1 MWHVKIVDGVLQQE
15 SGPLDPGA
23 SSRSLIELVSHA
35 LAADP
40 GWRSAD
46 ADLFEVGDVSGCGGS
61 KTYKVAVTHSCTPQA
76 RPPAVALHC
85 RLKPVADRTPYF
97 VRRMAA
103 ATRIFS
109 SEGLGP
115 QRLAEGDGW
124 HIDEWADGV
133 TENIRGHSFRDSRG
147 RPGTVEE
154 WARIGELLAHVHQLP
169 CDWFEEYRQEVISA
183 HPRMAAAP
191 RASHIWGYFSDM
203 HNPQETFG
211 PLMTERDDDQEDLFA
226 EYLELGT
233 LVCTH
238 PVSARAVTTHG
249 DFHHGNILD
258 ATGGL
263 MCVDFEGTCVSQ
275 ALQDL
280 AYHFCGDGAKGS
292 GRNPRKLAFLAA
304 YLRGLGE
311 DPEVLEPLLVECE
324 LASICFCGMARQL
337 PPALGGGAHGTARA
351 FRGRTRTEV
360 SDLIGM
366 WRRFVEEARDSTTL
380 QEALKEEGL
389 GPTVERWQDRNR

>member
-15 SGPLDPGA
+15 PGPLDPRAGG
-23 SSRSLIELVSHA
+23 RSLVELVSHA

-46 ADLFEVGDVSGCGGS
+46 ADLVEVEDVSGCGGS
-61 KTYKVAVTHSCTPQA
+61 KTYKVAVTHGCTPQPF
-76 RPPAVALHC
+76 PPALALHC

-97 VRRMAA
+97 VRRMAV
-103 ATRIFS
+103 ATKIFS

-203 HNPQETFG
+203 HDPQETFG
-211 PLMTERDDDQEDLFA
+211 PLMTEGDDDQEDLFA

-238 PVSARAVTTHG
+238 PVAARAVTTHG

-311 DPEVLEPLLVECE
+311 DPKVLESLLVECE

-366 WRRFVEEARDSTTL
+366 WRRFVEEVRDSTML

>member
-46 ADLFEVGDVSGCGGS
+46 ADLFEVEDVSGCGGS

-115 QRLAEGDGW
+115 RRLAEGDGW

-169 CDWFEEYRQEVISA
+169 YDWFEEYRQEVISA

-203 HNPQETFG
+203 HNHQETFG
-211 PLMTERDDDQEDLFA
+211 PLMTEGDDDQEDLFA

-238 PVSARAVTTHG
+238 PVAARAVTTHG

-311 DPEVLEPLLVECE
+311 DPEVLELLLVECE

-366 WRRFVEEARDSTTL
+366 WKRFVEEVRDSTTL

>member
-1 MWHVKIVDGVLQQE
+1 M
-15 SGPLDPGA
+15 
-23 SSRSLIELVSHA
+23 
-35 LAADP
+35 
-40 GWRSAD
+40 
-46 ADLFEVGDVSGCGGS
+46 
-61 KTYKVAVTHSCTPQA
+61 
-76 RPPAVALHC
+76 AVAT
-85 RLKPVADRTPYF
+85 K
-97 VRRMAA
+97 
-103 ATRIFS
+103 IFS

-154 WARIGELLAHVHQLP
+154 WTRIGELLAHVHQLP

-203 HNPQETFG
+203 HDPQETFG
-211 PLMTERDDDQEDLFA
+211 PLMTEGDDDQEDLFA

-238 PVSARAVTTHG
+238 PVAARAVTTHG

-337 PPALGGGAHGTARA
+337 PPALGGGAHGMARA
-351 FRGRTRTEV
+351 FRGKTRAEV

-366 WRRFVEEARDSTTL
+366 WRRFVEVVRDSTTL